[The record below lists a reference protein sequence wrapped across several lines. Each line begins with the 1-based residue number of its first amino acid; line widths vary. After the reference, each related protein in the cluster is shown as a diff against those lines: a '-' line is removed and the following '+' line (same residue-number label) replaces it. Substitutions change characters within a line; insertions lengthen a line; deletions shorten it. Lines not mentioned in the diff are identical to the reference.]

1 MSFDQSTLSNTHVK
15 YDSVDVYSLALILCR
30 ALHKIFWAF
39 SISCWVPEFW
49 WSGTSL
55 DNRVSRFSELIN
67 TSTSGVFSPLLPDL
81 ESSFFP
87 KQQQR
92 NALKDR
98 TFHSNL
104 CWDWTFNLLV
114 VFSVSDVSMLFLS
127 QWCLSQL
134 VWGNLLAKVLDAI
147 CFNLLLSSVSTSPRT
162 LKPYTQFF
170 SLLKASQW

>member
-1 MSFDQSTLSNTHVK
+1 MIWDFVVDRSCLEDFSLSFDQSTLSNTHVK

-55 DNRVSRFSELIN
+55 DNWVSRFSELIS
-67 TSTSGVFSPLLPDL
+67 TSTSGVFSHLLPDL

-87 KQQQR
+87 IQQQR

-98 TFHSNL
+98 TFHSIL
-104 CWDWTFNLLV
+104 YWDWTFNLFV
-114 VFSVSDVSMLFLS
+114 AFSAPDRPSMFFLS
-127 QWCLSQL
+127 RWCLSQL
-134 VWGNLLAKVLDAI
+134 VRQSLSRSTRCHLFQLVVIK
-147 CFNLLLSSVSTSPRT
+147 CFKLTT
-162 LKPYTQFF
+162 
-170 SLLKASQW
+170 

>member
-67 TSTSGVFSPLLPDL
+67 TSTSGVFSPLLPDV

-87 KQQQR
+87 NTATTNCCKLPYLSFKSLLRLDFKFVCSFFSSRPSVYVFPLPVMSLSVGQ
-92 NALKDR
+92 AIYELKY
-98 TFHSNL
+98 
-104 CWDWTFNLLV
+104 W
-114 VFSVSDVSMLFLS
+114 
-127 QWCLSQL
+127 
-134 VWGNLLAKVLDAI
+134 K
-147 CFNLLLSSVSTSPRT
+147 SSVSTCCC
-162 LKPYTQFF
+162 QV
-170 SLLKASQW
+170 SQAHHVD